1 MNCRATGLLA
11 WSVQR
16 ASAVYMLLFVMVVL
30 GVISLNPVH
39 AYPQWRAWVASPAMT
54 MAIAAFFVSL
64 LAHIWVG
71 LRDVLLDYAR
81 PASLRRFM
89 LAAVAAVAA
98 VLMGMGLWVIVI
110 LVRVQA

>member
-1 MNCRATGLLA
+1 
-11 WSVQR
+11 
-16 ASAVYMLLFVMVVL
+16 MLLFVMVVL

-89 LAAVAAVAA
+89 LAAVAAV
-98 VLMGMGLWVIVI
+98 LMGMGLWVIVI

>member
-16 ASAVYMLLFVMVVL
+16 ASAAYMLLFVMAVL
-30 GVISLNPVH
+30 GAMSLNPVH
-39 AYPQWRAWVASPAMT
+39 GYPQWRAWVASPVMT
-54 MAIAAFFVSL
+54 VAIAVFFASL
-64 LAHIWVG
+64 LAHLWVG

-81 PASLRRFM
+81 PAGLRRFM
-89 LAAVAAVAA
+89 LAAVAAVL
-98 VLMGMGLWVIVI
+98 VGMGLWVILI